1 MHLFGLEQSG
11 FSHLSGFVLTNHIYS
26 AHAVHFSLP
35 SDFIFRLIS
44 LVSHVWV
51 YEEFIRYI

>member
-26 AHAVHFSLP
+26 AHTVHFPLP
-35 SDFIFRLIS
+35 SDCIFRRIS
-44 LVSHVWV
+44 LVSRVWV
-51 YEEFIRYI
+51 YEEFIRHI